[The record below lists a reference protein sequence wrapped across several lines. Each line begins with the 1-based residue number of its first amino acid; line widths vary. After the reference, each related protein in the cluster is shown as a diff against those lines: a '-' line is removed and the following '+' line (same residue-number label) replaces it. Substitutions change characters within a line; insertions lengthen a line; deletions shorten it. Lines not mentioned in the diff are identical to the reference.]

1 MFGFAI
7 EPTMVNKENALAGR
21 SIPVLPNPQPHT
33 VLGTQLL
40 VSPGDGEQVIYLAA
54 GCYWGVEEMMWQ
66 HAGVKATAVG
76 FMGGYTPNP
85 TYDEVCTGRTGH
97 AETVRVVLNDDV
109 LPSVLKL
116 FWESHDPTS
125 LNRQG
130 NDRGTQYRS
139 AIYYTTDEQRE
150 LAEKSKAAY
159 NQVLAEAG
167 KGEIVTEIVNAND
180 AGEFYLAEDNHQ
192 QYLDKN
198 PDGYR
203 CHAITGLPCPMP
215 GAGPLGDVKKKPR
228 NFI

>member
-1 MFGFAI
+1 MFGFAT
-7 EPTMVNKENALAGR
+7 EPSMVDKENALAGR
-21 SIPVLPNPQPHT
+21 TTPVLPRPRPHT
-33 VLGTQLL
+33 VLGSELL
-40 VSPGDGEQVIYLAA
+40 AHPADGEQVIYLAA

-66 HAGVKATAVG
+66 QPGVKATAVG

-85 TYDEVCTGRTGH
+85 TYNEVCTGRTGH
-97 AETVRVVLNDDV
+97 AETVRIVVADDA

-116 FWESHDPTS
+116 FWECHDPTS

-139 AIYYTTDEQRE
+139 AVFYTSDEQRE
-150 LAEKSKAAY
+150 LAEESKAAY
-159 NQVLAEAG
+159 NKVLAEAG
-167 KGEIVTEIVNAND
+167 KGEIVTEIRSASD
-180 AGEFYLAEDNHQ
+180 AGEFYPAEDEHQ

-203 CHAITGLPCPMP
+203 CHAMTGLPCPMP
-215 GAGPLGDVKKKPR
+215 GAGPLGALKKKPM